1 MAIFSHRPPPRKTTP
16 PGHSD
21 QEPAILPA
29 SAIAEKRTGKGRNAV
44 RCWHSHAGNSC
55 SLSCRHDL
63 ANRLESREA
72 ALRSAPP
79 ASAHFPDSGAERHDL
94 LAYAGVCA
102 RCIVAPPSLAKIT
115 PGKCDQDESR
125 VNHHTSRESRAEA
138 PGTEAE
144 GPRQQSWLGS
154 RRPGA
159 RGPSPRGRKVL
170 LILR

>member
-79 ASAHFPDSGAERHDL
+79 ASAHFQDGGGERHGF
-94 LAYAGVCA
+94 LAYIGAAHMVFSHFE
-102 RCIVAPPSLAKIT
+102 PP
-115 PGKCDQDESR
+115 P
-125 VNHHTSRESRAEA
+125 TSRPAACYVEPPHLPREPTGSARDGSRRAETVS
-138 PGTEAE
+138 G
-144 GPRQQSWLGS
+144 LGS

-159 RGPSPRGRKVL
+159 RGSSPRGCPKSRKN
-170 LILR
+170 